1 MGLKTPYLG
10 IFEMQFWKVIVI
22 FEISTLEF
30 VKMQSLINLGPKMS
44 YLRISQLE
52 LEKTIIILEVCILE
66 FFEMQKLVKIKETSN
81 LVPKIRIFGRNFE
94 KLLPYLK
101 KAPSNLWKYKVL
113 GKNKNVGIWDQKC
126 LIWVFSGCNLKNN
139 WNIRN
144 HHTESSS
151 NFRAKMKS
159 LKFGTKNDLF
169 ECVLGC
175 NFEKLLSYLKSA
187 PSTLS
192 KCQV

>member
-1 MGLKTPYLG
+1 
-10 IFEMQFWKVIVI
+10 MQFWKVIVI

-113 GKNKNVGIWDQKC
+113 GKNKNVGIWDQKYF
-126 LIWVFSGCNLKNN
+126 IWVFSGCNLKNN
-139 WNIRN
+139 CNIRN

-192 KCQV
+192 EC

>member
-113 GKNKNVGIWDQKC
+113 GKNKNVEIWDQKYF
-126 LIWVFSGCNLKNN
+126 IWVFSGCNFKNN
-139 WNIRN
+139 CNIRN

-151 NFRAKMKS
+151 HFRAKIKS

-169 ECVLGC
+169 GCVLGC

-192 KCQV
+192 KW